1 MLKPQATV
9 DDKDLERGLR
19 SLMID
24 GTASTIMGSL
34 TGGAFLVTYALLL
47 GASNLAIGF
56 IAAAAP
62 LAQVMQIPAIFLIE
76 KLQHRKRLVVLFAG
90 LGRAFL
96 FLCALLPYMFLP
108 EQRVTFF
115 VVALIFYNGLGSISA
130 CAWSSWMHDLIPQDI
145 MGRFFGKRLAV
156 STAFAAL
163 FSLGAGVWVDHSFGS
178 NGTLIYS
185 LFFGFGAFLGLVSC
199 FFLARVPEPHMQS
212 HHVERLLPMLRQP
225 FLDKNY
231 RRLITFLAV
240 WNFAVNLA
248 APFYTVYMIRQLG
261 ISLAWIIGLSV
272 LSQAINVIFFN
283 IWGKL
288 ADRFSNKSCL
298 TVAGPLFIIG
308 IGLWPFLTLPD
319 KHVLTVP
326 LLVLIH
332 VLSGISTA
340 GVTLCSSNIALK
352 SAPKGQATVF
362 LATNSLVNGLAAC
375 VAPVLAGVLSDYLQN
390 QQLKLNL
397 TWHSMD
403 SGSNLFDFS
412 ALDFQGTDF
421 LFVFAFLVGLY
432 AIHRLLAVSEQGEVE
447 ERIVI
452 TELYQE
458 TRHALRSVA
467 NVAGLRHMVYFPY
480 AIVVGAVDQ
489 SKVGFSHIKRKIKRN
504 KVRPAVARHEH
515 KGAASQ

>member
-1 MLKPQATV
+1 MLKPQASISEQ
-9 DDKDLERGLR
+9 DLNKGLR
-19 SLMID
+19 SLMMD

-62 LAQVMQIPAIFLIE
+62 LAQIMQIPAIFLIE
-76 KLQHRKRLVVLFAG
+76 KVRYRKRLVVIFAG
-90 LGRAFL
+90 LGRSFL
-96 FLCALLPYMFLP
+96 FLCAILPFIVAPQY
-108 EQRVTFF
+108 RVPLF
-115 VVALIFYNGLGSISA
+115 VVALIFYNGLGSVSA
-130 CAWSSWMHDLIPQDI
+130 CAWSSWMHDLVPQGI
-145 MGRFFGKRLAV
+145 MGRFFGQRLAV
-156 STAFAAL
+156 STGFAAL
-163 FSLGAGVWVDHSFGS
+163 FSLGAGVWVDHSYGDH
-178 NGTLIYS
+178 GTFIYS

-199 FFLARVPEPHMQS
+199 FFLGRVPEPQMQS
-212 HHVERLLPMLRQP
+212 RDIERILPKLRKP
-225 FLDKNY
+225 FQDRNY
-231 RRLITFLAV
+231 RRLIIFLAV

-272 LSQAINVIFFN
+272 LSQAINVLFFS

-288 ADRFSNKSCL
+288 ADRFTNKSCL

-308 IGLWPFLTLPD
+308 IGIWPFLTLPD
-319 KHVLTVP
+319 KHFLTIP
-326 LLVLIH
+326 LLILIH

-352 SAPKGQATVF
+352 CAPKGQATVF
-362 LATNSLVNGLAAC
+362 LACNSLVNGLAAC
-375 VAPVLAGVLSDYLQN
+375 IAPILAGLLSDVLMN
-390 QQLKLNL
+390 EQLKLNL
-397 TWHSMD
+397 SWHRMG
-403 SGSNLFDFS
+403 SGDDLFNFS

-421 LFVFAFLVGLY
+421 LFVFAFLVGLF

-447 ERIVI
+447 EKVVI

-480 AIVVGAVDQ
+480 AVIVMARDQ
-489 SKVGFSHIKRKIKRN
+489 SKAGLGHIKRRVKRS
-504 KVRPAVARHEH
+504 KTRPAVVRHEN
-515 KGAASQ
+515 